1 MCIYQD
7 KTGHLLAV
15 GLEDGPGGGL
25 MCKIDSF
32 NFGFIVVDE
41 KQYSSDIVILPDGT
55 VKERTPGKGRL
66 GSHTIARSEIEALTK
81 AQPETI
87 LIGTGVQNMA
97 RLAHDA
103 EFYLLEP
110 DLDLT
115 LAPSGEVVKKYNQ
128 LVEEGEKVAAL
139 IHITC

>member
-1 MCIYQD
+1 
-7 KTGHLLAV
+7 
-15 GLEDGPGGGL
+15 

-32 NFGFIVVDE
+32 SFGFIVVDE
-41 KQYSSDIVILPDGT
+41 KQYSGDIVILPDGT

-66 GSHTIARSEIEALTK
+66 GSHTIARSEIEALTR
-81 AQPETI
+81 AQPEVI

-103 EFYLLEP
+103 EFYLMRP
-110 DLDLT
+110 DLELT
-115 LAPSGEVVKKYNQ
+115 VAPSKEVVKKFNQ
-128 LVEEGEKVAAL
+128 LVDDGEKVAAL

>member
-1 MCIYQD
+1 
-7 KTGHLLAV
+7 
-15 GLEDGPGGGL
+15 

-41 KQYSSDIVILPDGT
+41 KQYSSDIVILPDGR

-66 GSHTIARSEIEALTK
+66 GSHTIARSEVEALTRS
-81 AQPETI
+81 QPEVI

-103 EFYLLEP
+103 EFYLNEP
-110 DLDLT
+110 DLNLT
-115 LAPSGEVVKKYNQ
+115 LMPSNEVVKKYNE
-128 LVEEGEKVAAL
+128 LVEDGEKVAAL
-139 IHITC
+139 IHVTC

>member
-1 MCIYQD
+1 L
-7 KTGHLLAV
+7 K
-15 GLEDGPGGGL
+15 DGPGGGY
-25 MCKIDSF
+25 MAKIDSF

-66 GSHTIARSEIEALTK
+66 GSHTIARGEIEALTK
-81 AQPETI
+81 TQPEVI

-103 EFYLLEP
+103 EFYLTEP

-115 LAPSGEVVKKYNQ
+115 LLPSNEVVKKYNQ
-128 LVEEGEKVAAL
+128 LIEDGEKVAAL